1 MRDFPWNPNGDN
13 IFDNSYAGQTLGDNS
28 DTPFA
33 IKHGSLTVDMDGE
46 LTLMPQGAATQ
57 WDSASVEIVKGTLNL
72 KYPYL
77 NQGIFAINSVKINT
91 YNDGILKLSS
101 KLYAFIDVNI
111 KASSVSSIEI
121 FTYDISDISGSIK
134 LIENSNFKII
144 PPGEISENY
153 YMGQLNTD
161 ISIVNNSK
169 MEITSP
175 YMIFETELVDGKPGF
190 CKFYIGQSL
199 DDREELSDSNVY
211 DASLTISAYDKKFP
225 IDFTSGTPLNVKFI
239 FRVTDNKG
247 KPIKNKGKLIMVG
260 LGGFGAAF
268 FQEGGYLYIDD
279 KQIVGDELAAR
290 FDIRV
295 INGTMTVKL
304 K

>member
-1 MRDFPWNPNGDN
+1 MSDFPWNPEGDN
-13 IFDNSYAGQTLGDNS
+13 IFDNSYAGQTLVDNS
-28 DTPFA
+28 GSPFA
-33 IKHGSLTVDMDGE
+33 LSQGSLTVVMDGE
-46 LTLMPQGAATQ
+46 LTLLPQAAYIH
-57 WDSASVEIVKGTLNL
+57 WDSALVEIVKGTINL
-72 KYPYL
+72 RYPYS
-77 NQGIFAINSVKINT
+77 NQGLFITNSVKINT
-91 YNDGILKLSS
+91 YNDSVLKLSS
-101 KLYAFIDVNI
+101 YFHDFTDVNI
-111 KASSVSSIEI
+111 KASSFSSIEI
-121 FTYDISDISGSIK
+121 FTYDISGISGSIK
-134 LIENSNFKII
+134 LIENSNFKMIL
-144 PPGEISENY
+144 PGGVDEDYS
-153 YMGQLNTD
+153 MTLLNAD
-161 ISIVNNSK
+161 ISIIDNSK

-175 YMIFETELVDGKPGF
+175 VLTFETELVDGKPGF

-199 DDREELSDSNVY
+199 DDPEELSDSNVH